1 MRGGG
6 VLKVGGWSLFS
17 SSKWPDGLSNVG
29 TMASGG
35 SGGEKQ
41 SEERDSLQ
49 DLGTEGLSTKFFRD
63 RCERYDATKRR
74 DADGLVEERKVML
87 WRLTLPAGQVASSV
101 CAEGLQ
107 SRVTRV
113 RNKRV
118 REAKMR
124 VTLRC
129 SLFV

>member
-1 MRGGG
+1 MAE
-6 VLKVGGWSLFS
+6 K
-17 SSKWPDGLSNVG
+17 SN
-29 TMASGG
+29 
-35 SGGEKQ
+35 
-41 SEERDSLQ
+41 SEGRDYLQ
-49 DLGTEGLSTKFFRD
+49 DLGTGGLSTKFFRD
-63 RCERYDATKRR
+63 HCDRYDATKRR
-74 DADGLVEERKVML
+74 DADDLVEERKVML

-101 CAEGLQ
+101 SAEGLQ

-124 VTLRC
+124 VALRC